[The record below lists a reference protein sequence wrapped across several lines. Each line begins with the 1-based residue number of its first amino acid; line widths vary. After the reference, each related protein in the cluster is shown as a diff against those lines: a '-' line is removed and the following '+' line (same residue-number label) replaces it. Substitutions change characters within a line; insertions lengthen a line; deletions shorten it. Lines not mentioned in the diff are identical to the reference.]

1 MAATMNETGM
11 SDEVWLISRAR
22 ACMKPTKSDPYAA
35 KAWMIT
41 ARSLFPNNFSIQVHI
56 TLKALYCLNLS
67 NTYTFLMMMQ
77 FD

>member
-1 MAATMNETGM
+1 MAATMNEKAM

-56 TLKALYCLNLS
+56 TLTALQCINLS
-67 NTYTFLMMMQ
+67 NIQ
-77 FD
+77 

>member
-1 MAATMNETGM
+1 MAATMNEKAM

-56 TLKALYCLNLS
+56 NLTAL
-67 NTYTFLMMMQ
+67 
-77 FD
+77 

>member
-1 MAATMNETGM
+1 MAATMNEKGM

-56 TLKALYCLNLS
+56 TLKNFVLLKLVKYIYFLN
-67 NTYTFLMMMQ
+67 
-77 FD
+77 DDAI